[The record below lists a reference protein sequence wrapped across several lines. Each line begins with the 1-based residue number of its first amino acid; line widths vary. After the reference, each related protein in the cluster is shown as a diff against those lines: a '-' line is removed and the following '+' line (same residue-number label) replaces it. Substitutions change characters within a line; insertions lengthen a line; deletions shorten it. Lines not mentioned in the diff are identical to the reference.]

1 MRAPNLGHS
10 ARLEQP
16 SSGPRRPDGAARST
30 PADIAAG
37 LCVPMFAWTAPDRR
51 PT

>member
-16 SSGPRRPDGAARST
+16 SSGPRRPDGARRST
-30 PADIAAG
+30 PAGIADG
-37 LCVPMFAWTAPDRR
+37 HRVPMCAWTAPDRR